1 MKAKNNKYLWKI
13 SIITDQGQKKK
24 GNQSEMLGQ
33 RKIFWNFNYMFFSKK
48 EDTSLLKHRGVYW
61 KEKTK

>member
-13 SIITDQGQKKK
+13 SIVTDQGQKK
-24 GNQSEMLGQ
+24 NQPKILGQ
-33 RKIFWNFNYMFFSKK
+33 KKLFWNFKYMIFSKT